1 MQAVADAERAADMQ
15 LVSDAMRNAAEEE
28 AREQA
33 AKEQRK
39 EEQRR
44 YRWGLQATLQGYQWH
59 SGGQHPLETAEEQRH

>member
-1 MQAVADAERAADMQ
+1 MQAVADAERAADVQ
-15 LVSDAMRNAAEEE
+15 LVSDAMRSAAEEE

-44 YRWGLQATLQGYQWH
+44 YRWRLLCHRAWDDGTPGAALT
-59 SGGQHPLETAEEQRH
+59 

>member
-15 LVSDAMRNAAEEE
+15 LVSDAMRTAAEEE

-44 YRWGLQATLQGYQWH
+44 YRWGLLC
-59 SGGQHPLETAEEQRH
+59 

>member
-44 YRWGLQATLQGYQWH
+44 YRWRLH
-59 SGGQHPLETAEEQRH
+59 SCRAGDGGTPGAALS